1 MFKKN
6 IELNLEELRMIRR
19 ALLLQ
24 AFNNDKAKSD
34 DERHKLRVLADKVL
48 YE

>member
-19 ALLLQ
+19 ALLSQ
-24 AFNNDKAKSD
+24 AFNEYKNKSS
-34 DERHKLRVLADKVL
+34 EETKKLRILADKVL